1 MLIVGGSN
9 PGIVGRDPNSP
20 SPKTPGSTGLND
32 FADPNARNRRLGN
45 TQGALG
51 INDLATPTSEIA
63 TEAGALDLEYEVVA
77 RSLTTETTAYKTVVS
92 VGNNA
97 TLGRHGTSYFVH
109 GNNRIHIKNASRGTD
124 VFKMYRVFR
133 VWSAPLDPSTHN
145 RTGPY
150 STGAEKNWFINDGT
164 GGTLWIDVP
173 GQQIPMS
180 ANARQ
185 KERHLTEFLVGIEG
199 RPNVGGLYFIV
210 IVDETPSEYQVSMYE
225 ARRYSGEVWQNE
237 IFPKGFKFWG
247 DSDNA
252 SVERLSKTEPDTD
265 ETTANFVSNYGGWQ
279 KFPQSR

>member
-1 MLIVGGSN
+1 MGGSN

-32 FADPNARNRRLGN
+32 FADPNTRDRRLGN

-51 INDLATPTSEIA
+51 MNDLAMPTSEIV
-63 TEAGALDLEYEVVA
+63 TEARVLDLEYEVVT
-77 RSLTTETTAYKTVVS
+77 RSLTPETTAYKKVVNF
-92 VGNNA
+92 GNSA

-109 GNNRIHIKNASRGTD
+109 GNNRIHIKNESRGTD
-124 VFKMYRVFR
+124 LFKMYRVFR
-133 VWSAPLDPSTHN
+133 VWSAPLDPSTQN

-180 ANARQ
+180 ASAR
-185 KERHLTEFLVGIEG
+185 KNERHLTEFLVGIEG

-210 IVDETPSEYQVSMYE
+210 IVDETLLEYQVSMYE
-225 ARRYSGEVWQNE
+225 ERRYSGEVWQNE

-252 SVERLSKTEPDTD
+252 SVERLSKTEPDMD
-265 ETTANFVSNYGGWQ
+265 ETSANLVSNYGGWQ